1 MTQKSPPAAAAA
13 RRRAALLWG
22 LCALAVAL
30 LVRITAGGPDY
41 ALRLYGAGVLTPPL
55 WLAGLLWFG
64 GVFLQGAAAGYLSGD
79 TGGGSLREAS
89 FWRGCT
95 CLLLALLWAL
105 LWYALLFGKG
115 LLLLSWLC
123 LPIGV
128 AAAVG
133 CGLSWWPLSR
143 GGALVVF
150 GYGGWLLL
158 LFLWELGLMLS
169 R

>member
-1 MTQKSPPAAAAA
+1 MTQKFPPAAVAA

-22 LCALAVAL
+22 LGALAVAL
-30 LVRITAGGPDY
+30 LVRITAGSPDY
-41 ALRLYGAGVLTPPL
+41 ILRLYGAGVLTPPL
-55 WLAGLLWFG
+55 WLAGLGWFG
-64 GVFLQGAAAGYLSGD
+64 GIFLPGAAAGYLSGAA
-79 TGGGSLREAS
+79 GGGSPREAA

-95 CLLLALLWAL
+95 CLLLSLLWAL

-115 LLLLSWLC
+115 LLLLSWLA
-123 LPIGV
+123 LPIGG

-143 GGALVVF
+143 GGATVSF